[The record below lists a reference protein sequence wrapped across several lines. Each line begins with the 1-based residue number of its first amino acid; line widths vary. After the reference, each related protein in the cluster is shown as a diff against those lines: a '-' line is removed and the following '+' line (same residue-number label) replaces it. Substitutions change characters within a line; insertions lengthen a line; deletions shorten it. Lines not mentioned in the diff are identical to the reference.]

1 MKKLA
6 LFLSRRALGAP
17 TSNEIYNKIGAP
29 SWKIAQNFANDEKHE
44 NQKNN
49 SNKHHNENSDQ
60 EEF

>member
-6 LFLSRRALGAP
+6 FFQAGAP
-17 TSNEIYNKIGAP
+17 TSNEIYNQVGAP
-29 SWKIAQNFANDEKHE
+29 SCKIAPNFANSEKRE
-44 NQKNN
+44 NQKIN